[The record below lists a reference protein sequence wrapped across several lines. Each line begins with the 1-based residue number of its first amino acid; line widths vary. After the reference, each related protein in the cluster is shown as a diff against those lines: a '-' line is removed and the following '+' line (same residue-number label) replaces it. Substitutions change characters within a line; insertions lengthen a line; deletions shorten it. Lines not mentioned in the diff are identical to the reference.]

1 MKIFDNRPDI
11 KSMFHRLNKEHF
23 GGEIPDIPVVWN
35 GRMTTTAGYC
45 RYRQMTPMHPEGILY
60 VRGRIEPWKI
70 DLSDKLFKSLGYDL
84 QKIERTLIHEMVHA
98 YLAHKYD
105 EGGHTARFQ
114 RMMTQ
119 ITGEN
124 INHRCHNYDISEVR
138 REARYTLVC
147 HRCGHEHGMSRKP
160 KHPYYKH
167 RKCGGKMTLGGPP
180 GGVLEAPKAPS
191 PPKSIKIF

>member
-1 MKIFDNRPDI
+1 MKIFDSRPNI
-11 KSMFHRLNKEHF
+11 KAMFRELNKEHF

-45 RYRQMTPMHPEGILY
+45 RYTRQFTGNLFPT
-60 VRGRIEPWKI
+60 KI
-70 DLSDKLFKSLGYDL
+70 DLSEKLFRSLGWDDK
-84 QKIERTLIHEMVHA
+84 KIRQTLIHEMVHA
-98 YLAHKYD
+98 YLVHKYN
-105 EGGHTARFQ
+105 EKGHTARFQ

-119 ITGEN
+119 ITGEQK
-124 INHRCHNYDISEVR
+124 NHRCHNYDVSEVR
-138 REARYTLVC
+138 REARYTLIC

-180 GGVLEAPKAPS
+180 GGVLEVSKVSS
-191 PPKSIKIF
+191 PPKFIKIF